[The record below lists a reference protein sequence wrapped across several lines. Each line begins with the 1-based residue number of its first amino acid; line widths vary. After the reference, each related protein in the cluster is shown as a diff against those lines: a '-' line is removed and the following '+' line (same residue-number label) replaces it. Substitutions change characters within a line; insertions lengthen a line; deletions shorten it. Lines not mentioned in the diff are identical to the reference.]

1 MYQFI
6 HTKSLKLYQLPA
18 ELSVHVLLDHTK
30 ALEQSERAL
39 MLAPHHPMYQKT
51 VEELRARKHQMS
63 TPPSRVFE
71 RVIIR
76 DQRRS

>member
-30 ALEQSERAL
+30 STIISSVPFSLLQLPSVMMTQKGL
-39 MLAPHHPMYQKT
+39 M
-51 VEELRARKHQMS
+51 EL
-63 TPPSRVFE
+63 
-71 RVIIR
+71 
-76 DQRRS
+76 